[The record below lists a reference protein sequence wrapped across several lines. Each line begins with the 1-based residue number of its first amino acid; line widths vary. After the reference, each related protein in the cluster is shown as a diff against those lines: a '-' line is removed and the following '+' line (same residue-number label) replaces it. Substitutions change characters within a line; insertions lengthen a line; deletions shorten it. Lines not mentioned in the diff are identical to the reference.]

1 MNYSAILRY
10 NIALTCIRGMNL
22 MLAKTLLGYTGNTEN
37 LFLESEKTL
46 QSVSGI
52 KSDIFSS
59 QARKNAL
66 EIADKEI
73 EFIEKKQIKVIFFT
87 DTSYP
92 ARLTE
97 CVDAPIL
104 LFYKGKAELN
114 AQRVISIVGTR
125 HATNYGRGFCE
136 DFIKAIASVYP
147 DTLIVSG
154 LAYGIDIAAH
164 RAALNCQLPTVGVLA
179 HGLQT
184 IYPPVHRQYAAEM
197 VTNGG
202 VLTEYLSQ
210 QPIHKANFVAR
221 NRIVAGMA
229 DATIVV
235 ESAEKGGALITA
247 GLAMEYN
254 RDVFAVPGRTCDDYS
269 KGCNLLIAHNKA
281 ALITSIDD
289 FINAMCWE
297 RPTNKPAQQ
306 SLFPELD
313 ENESKILTILQEK
326 GECHINQLAIYGN
339 IPSSQVLSIL
349 LELEF
354 KNLVRSFPG
363 GLYRKA

>member
-97 CVDAPIL
+97 CVD
-104 LFYKGKAELN
+104 

-269 KGCNLLIAHNKA
+269 KGCNQLIAHNKA

>member
-1 MNYSAILRY
+1 M
-10 NIALTCIRGMNL
+10 
-22 MLAKTLLGYTGNTEN
+22 
-37 LFLESEKTL
+37 
-46 QSVSGI
+46 
-52 KSDIFSS
+52 
-59 QARKNAL
+59 
-66 EIADKEI
+66 
-73 EFIEKKQIKVIFFT
+73 
-87 DTSYP
+87 
-92 ARLTE
+92 
-97 CVDAPIL
+97 
-104 LFYKGKAELN
+104 
-114 AQRVISIVGTR
+114 
-125 HATNYGRGFCE
+125 
-136 DFIKAIASVYP
+136 
-147 DTLIVSG
+147 
-154 LAYGIDIAAH
+154 
-164 RAALNCQLPTVGVLA
+164 
-179 HGLQT
+179 
-184 IYPPVHRQYAAEM
+184 
-197 VTNGG
+197 
-202 VLTEYLSQ
+202 TEYLSQ

-269 KGCNLLIAHNKA
+269 KGCNQLIAHNKA